1 MAQCLSPTAS
11 LSVGAG
17 KRAFQIRHRGL
28 QKPKSIISAL
38 SEMEATDSD
47 SQRQGVKGC
56 NFFRATCAPMKKNNL
71 SRSEKTGHFRG
82 ATLNTQHLRPSTAH

>member
-11 LSVGAG
+11 LSVGTG